1 MVARMNAD
9 IGFTPG
15 TLIEAARS
23 IPAYRR
29 PPFAVHLPPWEKSS
43 NPRAKALMAR
53 T

>member
-29 PPFAVHLPPWEKSS
+29 PPFAVHLPPLGKELD
-43 NPRAKALMAR
+43 PRAKAPIAR

>member
-1 MVARMNAD
+1 MVARINAD

-23 IPAYRR
+23 IQPIAD
-29 PPFAVHLPPWEKSS
+29 PFSQSISTLGEELE
-43 NPRAKALMAR
+43 PRAKALMAR